1 MRDFRLAPR
10 RLTTRILLTTALII
24 ACFTVLV
31 SAVAWHL
38 HGELEAQ
45 LATETEHVVDV
56 AHALL
61 VQYDRRVAA
70 GTLDPATARERA
82 LASLGELRYGDDHYF
97 YVLDARPS
105 LLMHPERP
113 DLVGEPLADFESP
126 DGERIF
132 QRMVELGQRAGGAT
146 LRYQWPDPDGDGV
159 EDKLAHVRS
168 FAPWGW
174 IIGSGF
180 DTTAVRA
187 ELTTLFGWIA
197 AISVLVLAGS
207 AALAWHL
214 SRSIT
219 RPIAASADLA
229 RHLAEGDLTRH
240 LDLDAG
246 DEVGKLAAS
255 LNAVTDNLQLVIG
268 DVADGVHSLAS
279 SSDELLGIAAQMS
292 EGSESTSSKTTTV
305 AAATEEMSTSMTAV
319 AEAMNQA
326 AQSID
331 NVAAATEEMT
341 ATIGEIASHS
351 DRARTITGD
360 AVSEASRASER
371 VNELGDAARDIG
383 KIIDAIS
390 DISAQTNLLAL
401 NATIEAAR
409 AGEAGRGF
417 TVVAGEIKDL
427 ARQTDAAAEEIKERI
442 AGIQSATSTGV
453 AEIEGITQTV
463 RDVNELVAG
472 IAAAIEEQSATTR
485 TMASDVSVAAR
496 GLQDVNQNVTQS
508 SEVAVSIARDI
519 SGVSTATEGISSS
532 SGQVRQSAES
542 LAQFAASLREKVAGF
557 KVTT

>member
-1 MRDFRLAPR
+1 MPGFRLAPR
-10 RLTTRILLTTALII
+10 RITTRILLTTALII

-31 SAVAWHL
+31 SAVAWQL
-38 HGELEAQ
+38 RGKLEAQ
-45 LATETEHVVDV
+45 LSAETEHVVDV
-56 AHALL
+56 AHGLL
-61 VQYDRRVAA
+61 AQYDRQVEA
-70 GTLDPATARERA
+70 GTLDLATAQERA

-97 YVLDARPS
+97 YVLDTRPS

-113 DLVGEPLADFESP
+113 ELVGEPLADHETP
-126 DGERIF
+126 DGERVF
-132 QRMVELGQRAGGAT
+132 QRMVDLGQRDGGAT
-146 LRYQWPDPDGDGV
+146 LRYAWPAAGGDGV
-159 EDKLAHVRS
+159 EDKLAHVRAY
-168 FAPWGW
+168 APWGW
-174 IIGSGF
+174 IVGSGF
-180 DTTAVRA
+180 DTAAVQE
-187 ELTTLFGWIA
+187 ELAGLFGWIA
-197 AISVLVLAGS
+197 AISALVLVGCG
-207 AALAWHL
+207 ALAWHL
-214 SRSIT
+214 SRAIT

-246 DEVGKLAAS
+246 DEVGQLAAS

-268 DVADGVHSLAS
+268 DVADGVHSLAA

-351 DRARTITGD
+351 DRARNITGD
-360 AVSEASRASER
+360 AVNEATRASAR

-508 SEVAVSIARDI
+508 SEVAVTIARDI

-542 LAQFAASLREKVAGF
+542 LARFAASLREKVAGF
-557 KVTT
+557 KVTS